1 MNFVLK
7 YLKNESLDDGFEAS
21 ALGESIYAAADDWDS
36 LKQNIREA
44 VICHFDDNEKRI
56 IRLHFVKEE
65 VMIS

>member
-1 MNFVLK
+1 MNELIFLI
-7 YLKNESLDDGFEAS
+7 NESVEGGFEAS
-21 ALGESIYAAADDWDS
+21 ALGESIYTAADDWDL

-44 VICHFDDNEKRI
+44 VICHFDDNRKRI

>member
-1 MNFVLK
+1 MSELIFLI
-7 YLKNESLDDGFEAS
+7 NESVEGGFEAS
-21 ALGESIYAAADDWDS
+21 ALGESIYTAADDWDS